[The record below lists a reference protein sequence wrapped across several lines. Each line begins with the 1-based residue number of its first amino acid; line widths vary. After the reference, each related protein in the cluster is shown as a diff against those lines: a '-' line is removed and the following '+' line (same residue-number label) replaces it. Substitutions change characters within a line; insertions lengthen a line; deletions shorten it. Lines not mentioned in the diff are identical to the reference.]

1 MAARGRKPGGA
12 GSKKKRG
19 IADGGTPE
27 EKLSSALQTL
37 AATRAELNRAELRAS
52 RAESSLVTSREELA
66 EQSKRAEAA
75 EIMTRRIREE
85 QSSALREQLTRYDD
99 KLKALAK
106 SATDGHEQAMRL
118 FEERA
123 ALLKRLEA
131 TEAQRDNLQH
141 MADAERNL
149 REKLEE
155 LQKQASERLD
165 DFIAKS
171 KPLIEENKR
180 LATANAS
187 LNDKAVALQERL
199 KAAAE
204 QQAESMKL
212 LTESRIAMHRM
223 EQSRK
228 TDAEARRK
236 LLKRVEKAEGL
247 ATDALQEA
255 VGDKKELARL
265 LRRERQLTQL
275 ADLMQARVA
284 DLEKQRDDA
293 LAGRRCSQL

>member
-1 MAARGRKPGGA
+1 
-12 GSKKKRG
+12 
-19 IADGGTPE
+19 
-27 EKLSSALQTL
+27 
-37 AATRAELNRAELRAS
+37 RAS

-293 LAGRRCSQL
+293 LA